1 MTTVFNPDVAGNLTA
16 DIQYRV
22 TGSEPGTY
30 YLHIANGECSFHE
43 GDSPAPKLTIHTPS
57 DVWLAISRGELDGQ
71 MAFMQGKYRAEGDFS
86 LLMKMSQLFVK
97 RKP

>member
-22 TGSEPGTY
+22 TGSEPGSY

-43 GDSPAPKLTIHTPS
+43 GDSPAPNLTIHTPS

-86 LLMKMSQLFVK
+86 LLMKMSQLFSAG
-97 RKP
+97 